1 MSFQLSTQHHFLF
14 FSPSNERISSQAITC
29 TFLIIRR
36 FFILSFVERFSIA
49 LYRMALRTFHAN
61 PSLGGFGNESSNAQL
76 WLDRTGTT
84 TTTTTT
90 TTQSKNDEAIDGDA
104 FAQIIK
110 ELVDNAV
117 DACLSPNQEDASPK
131 RVRVEIQP
139 TKEDDHLLRVTVT
152 DNGCGMDNIQACV
165 NPFRTSKQD
174 TESNTAGRYGIG
186 LTLCLLHA
194 QRLVRG
200 SCAVIRSATAQQ
212 KEWTT
217 LQCVVD
223 ADQDKIHCTTRIRGH
238 QPKHFVQE
246 SGTCVSLL
254 VRVRNCG
261 SSDGSMRS
269 RHSHT
274 KLYLYFFLSFFREVP
289 VLPWRGHDLPNTCN
303 DFN

>member
-1 MSFQLSTQHHFLF
+1 
-14 FSPSNERISSQAITC
+14 
-29 TFLIIRR
+29 
-36 FFILSFVERFSIA
+36 
-49 LYRMALRTFHAN
+49 MALRTFHAN

-84 TTTTTT
+84 TTPR
-90 TTQSKNDEAIDGDA
+90 SKNDEPVDGDA

-117 DACLSPNQEDASPK
+117 DACLSSKKEDSSPK
-131 RVRVEIQP
+131 RVRVDIQP
-139 TKEDDHLLRVTVT
+139 TKEDEHLLRVTVT
-152 DNGCGMDNIQACV
+152 DNGCGMHDIQACV
-165 NPFRTSKQD
+165 DPFRTSKQD

-212 KEWTT
+212 TEWTT

-223 ADQDKIHCTTRIRGH
+223 ADQDKIQCTTRISGH
-238 QPKHFVQE
+238 QPKDFVQE

-254 VRVRNCG
+254 VRVRSCV
-261 SSDGSMRS
+261 R
-269 RHSHT
+269 
-274 KLYLYFFLSFFREVP
+274 
-289 VLPWRGHDLPNTCN
+289 LPWAFITLLFRVILT
-303 DFN
+303 